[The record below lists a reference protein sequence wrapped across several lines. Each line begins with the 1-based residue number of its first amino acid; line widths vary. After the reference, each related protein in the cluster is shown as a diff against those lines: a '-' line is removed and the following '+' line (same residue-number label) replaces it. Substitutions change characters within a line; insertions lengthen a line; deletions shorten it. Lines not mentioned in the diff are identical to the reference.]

1 MRKCKQL
8 NWSAAAAA
16 ARLQMQ
22 MRNEMSRGEMG
33 ERSKAREESKMSC
46 SIERQ
51 MVVKAFHCCCCCYC
65 CCGGFGTV
73 SKSSALLLLLSF
85 NNQCTLTH
93 THTHTCVFC
102 KSNEIKCA
110 DNALTVDDE
119 QREGVYVCG
128 RESVV

>member
-16 ARLQMQ
+16 RLEMQ

-51 MVVKAFHCCCCCYC
+51 MVVKAFHCCCCC
-65 CCGGFGTV
+65 GGFGTV
-73 SKSSALLLLLSF
+73 SKSSALLLLSF
-85 NNQCTLTH
+85 NNQCTLTDTH
-93 THTHTCVFC
+93 THTHIYLQI
-102 KSNEIKCA
+102 E
-110 DNALTVDDE
+110 
-119 QREGVYVCG
+119 
-128 RESVV
+128 